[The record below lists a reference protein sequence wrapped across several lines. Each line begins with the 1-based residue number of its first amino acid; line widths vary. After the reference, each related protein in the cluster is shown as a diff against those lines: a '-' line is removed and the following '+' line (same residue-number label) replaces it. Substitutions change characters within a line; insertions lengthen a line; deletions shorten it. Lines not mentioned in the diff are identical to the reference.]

1 MWWKYADAFHRMLRR
16 SVCQVEGQYRT
27 AWSDKARKG
36 HELCMIGSFVVVR
49 KSEHKLIDL
58 PYWEEGYERGGGREV
73 KMDFIPT

>member
-1 MWWKYADAFHRMLRR
+1 MTAFPGRVFL
-16 SVCQVEGQYRT
+16 
-27 AWSDKARKG
+27 
-36 HELCMIGSFVVVR
+36 IGSFVVVR